1 MTAPSKG
8 NKTTMNFHAHYAGI
22 TQPIET
28 CLIGSGGFGRS
39 YLAQARRIRL
49 VNARIAVDMTAEAAG
64 RAFAAAGI
72 AASEIAL
79 CETAAEA
86 RAAWAAG
93 RHVAAGRLES
103 VIDLPFAMLVE
114 ATGGP
119 EAATRHSL
127 MAIEAGKHV
136 ALVSKEADSVVGPGL
151 ARLGRDKGLVVTP
164 VDGDQPSLLIALVSW
179 AEVLGLELIAA
190 GKSSEYDFV
199 FDAATG
205 SVACNGVTRLLPELR
220 EHWLPGERSVVAT
233 TAERA
238 RILGQAFPLR
248 AVPDLCEMT
257 LVANAT
263 DLVADTAAFHA
274 PPARIP
280 EIADLFSQAMQ
291 GGLLSGT
298 RRIDVFHHLRL
309 AEEASFA
316 GGVFVVV
323 ACENTETWEMLAG
336 KGHVVSRTAETAMLY
351 LPRHLL
357 GVEVATS
364 ILDAAGLGRS
374 GYGDDYRPRQDLVA
388 VAQRDLAAGTVLAM
402 GGHHHSIEGVGAEV
416 RPAAALAEDRPAPF
430 YLAADRKLLR
440 PIKAGQAIALGDVD
454 IAPDS
459 GLLAMRRRQDALFA
473 DRAGDAGLTAQGGH
487 AVNGAST
494 GAMAAR

>member
-1 MTAPSKG
+1 
-8 NKTTMNFHAHYAGI
+8 
-22 TQPIET
+22 
-28 CLIGSGGFGRS
+28 
-39 YLAQARRIRL
+39 
-49 VNARIAVDMTAEAAG
+49 
-64 RAFAAAGI
+64 
-72 AASEIAL
+72 
-79 CETAAEA
+79 
-86 RAAWAAG
+86 
-93 RHVAAGRLES
+93 
-103 VIDLPFAMLVE
+103 
-114 ATGGP
+114 
-119 EAATRHSL
+119 
-127 MAIEAGKHV
+127 
-136 ALVSKEADSVVGPGL
+136 
-151 ARLGRDKGLVVTP
+151 
-164 VDGDQPSLLIALVSW
+164 
-179 AEVLGLELIAA
+179 
-190 GKSSEYDFV
+190 
-199 FDAATG
+199 
-205 SVACNGVTRLLPELR
+205 VTRLLPELR
-220 EHWLPGERSVVAT
+220 EHWLPGERSIVAT
-233 TAERA
+233 AAERA
-238 RILGQAFPLR
+238 RILGQVFPLR

-263 DLVADTAAFHA
+263 DLAADIADFHA

-280 EIADLFSQAMQ
+280 EIADLFSQATQ

-323 ACENTETWEMLAG
+323 ACENAQTWEMLAG
-336 KGHVVSRTAETAMLY
+336 KGHVVSLTAKTAMLY

-388 VAQRDLAAGTVLAM
+388 VAQRDLAAGTVLTM

-416 RPAAALAEDRPAPF
+416 RPVAALAEDRSAPF
-430 YLAADRKLLR
+430 YLAADRKLVR
-440 PIKAGQAIALGDVD
+440 PVKAGQAIALGDVE

-459 GLLAMRRRQDALFA
+459 DLLAMRRRQDALFA
-473 DRAGDAGLTAQGGH
+473 DKAGDAGLTAQGGH